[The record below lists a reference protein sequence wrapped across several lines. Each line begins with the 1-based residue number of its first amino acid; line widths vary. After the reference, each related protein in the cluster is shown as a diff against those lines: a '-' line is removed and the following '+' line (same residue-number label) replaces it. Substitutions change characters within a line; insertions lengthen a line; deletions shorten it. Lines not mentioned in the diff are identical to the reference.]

1 MPRRRTTPARPVLY
15 HLFTWLNETYHP
27 PGFDVFRFITVR
39 ATLAAGT
46 ALLIAIFGGK
56 PVIRSLRRR
65 LIGETIREGEDAGA
79 VSHAHKAGTPTM
91 GGLILLASLAGGVL
105 LWGDLTN
112 VYVWL
117 ALGATLWMGAFGFAD
132 DYIKVVRKNKKG
144 LAERTKLIGQIS
156 LGLIVSGILLWLHA
170 LDGVHT
176 ITSLPLVP
184 DGTVDYAAL
193 APWSDLAGRV
203 VYVIAIT
210 FILTGVSNAVNLT
223 DGLDGLTA
231 GTTAFV
237 MLGLV
242 AMTYVTG
249 NVNLAAFVNDVYL
262 PGTGELTVFAAA
274 VAAACFG
281 FLWYNGHPA
290 QVFMGDTGSLALGAA
305 VGTLA
310 ILIKKELYLPVLCAV
325 FFAETVSVIVQTGY
339 FKWTRAR
346 TGTGKRVFRMA
357 PLHHHYEAMGTHE
370 SKIVIRFWI
379 VSALLVIL
387 TLFLL
392 RIR

>member
-1 MPRRRTTPARPVLY
+1 MLY
-15 HLFTWLNETYHP
+15 HLFTWINATYDP

-56 PVIRSLRRR
+56 RIILKLRRR
-65 LIGETIREGEDAGA
+65 QIGETVREGEDAGV

-91 GGLILLASLAGGVL
+91 GGLILLLSLAGGVL

-112 VYVWL
+112 ELVWI
-117 ALGATLWMGAFGFAD
+117 ALGATLWMGAVGFAD
-132 DYIKVVRKNKKG
+132 DYVKVVKKDKKG
-144 LAERTKLIGQIS
+144 LAERTKLVGQIS
-156 LGLIVSGILLWLHA
+156 LGLIVSVVLLGLPT
-170 LDGVHT
+170 LDGLHT
-176 ITSLPLVP
+176 VTSLPFVP
-184 DGTVDYAAL
+184 NGTVDYAAL
-193 APWSDLAGRV
+193 APFSDVAGRL
-203 VYVIAIT
+203 VYALALT

-242 AMTYVTG
+242 AMTYITG
-249 NVNLAAFVNDVYL
+249 NVNLARFVNDVYV

-339 FKWTRAR
+339 FKYTRAR
-346 TGTGKRVFRMA
+346 TGTGRRVFRMA
-357 PLHHHYEAMGTHE
+357 PLHHHYEALGIHE

-379 VSALLVIL
+379 VSALVAIL